1 MKRWLRGSATVLVL
15 TVLAA
20 CQTAPIKPAV
30 WQAGSRDALN
40 FVASGRLAVKQNE
53 KGSYANF
60 DWDSNGRMQQLSV
73 NTPLGNTVGEL
84 CQDGTGVVA
93 TASNGEVYQAVT
105 ASELSERLMGF
116 AIPVESLDL
125 WAHGYYAENTPH
137 TVDEQGRL
145 LQAGW
150 KIERQTDG
158 EGHPRLLVLDNQ
170 QLSIRLA
177 FNDYQTGAS
186 EADTTFCQRK

>member
-20 CQTAPIKPAV
+20 CQTAPIKPTV

-93 TASNGEVYQAVT
+93 TASNGEVYQAAT

>member
-1 MKRWLRGSATVLVL
+1 MKGWMRGSATVIVL
-15 TVLAA
+15 TLWAA
-20 CQTAPIKPAV
+20 CQTTPIKPTA

-40 FVASGRLAVKQNE
+40 FNASGRLAVKQNE

-60 DWDSNGRMQQLSV
+60 DWDSNGKMQQLSV

-84 CQDGTGVVA
+84 CQDSSGVVA
-93 TASNGEVYQAVT
+93 IASNGETYQAAT

-125 WAHGYYAENTPH
+125 WAHGYYADNQPH

-150 KIERQTDG
+150 KIERQVDA

-186 EADTTFCQRK
+186 ALDSSTCQR

>member
-1 MKRWLRGSATVLVL
+1 MKLWMRGSATAIVL
-15 TVLAA
+15 TLLAA
-20 CQTAPIKPAV
+20 CQTTPIKPST

-40 FVASGRLAVKQNE
+40 FNASGRLAVKQND

-60 DWDSNGRMQQLSV
+60 DWDSNGKMQQLSV

-84 CQDGTGVVA
+84 CQDSSGVVA
-93 TASNGEVYQAVT
+93 TASNGETYQAAT
-105 ASELSERLMGF
+105 ANELSERLMGF

-125 WAHGYYAENTPH
+125 WAHGYYADNQPH

-150 KIERQTDG
+150 KIERQVDG

-177 FNDYQTGAS
+177 FNDYQAGGSA
-186 EADTTFCQRK
+186 ADSTTCQR

>member
-1 MKRWLRGSATVLVL
+1 MKLWLRGSATVLVL

-20 CQTAPIKPAV
+20 CQTAPIKPTV

-93 TASNGEVYQAVT
+93 TASNGEVYQAAT

>member
-1 MKRWLRGSATVLVL
+1 MKLWMRGSATAIVL
-15 TVLAA
+15 TLLAA
-20 CQTAPIKPAV
+20 CQTMPIKPTA
-30 WQAGSRDALN
+30 WQAGSRDTLN
-40 FVASGRLAVKQNE
+40 FNASGRLAVKQND

-60 DWDSNGRMQQLSV
+60 DWDSNGKMQQLSV

-84 CQDGTGVVA
+84 CQDSSGVVA
-93 TASNGEVYQAVT
+93 TASNGETYQAAT
-105 ASELSERLMGF
+105 ANELSERLMGF

-125 WAHGYYAENTPH
+125 WAHGYYADNQPH

-150 KIERQTDG
+150 KIERQVDG

-177 FNDYQTGAS
+177 FNDYQAGGSA
-186 EADTTFCQRK
+186 ADSTTCQR

>member
-84 CQDGTGVVA
+84 CQDSSGVVA
-93 TASNGEVYQAVT
+93 TASNGETYQAAT
-105 ASELSERLMGF
+105 ANELSERLMGF

-125 WAHGYYAENTPH
+125 WAHGYYADNQPH

-150 KIERQTDG
+150 KIERQVGG
-158 EGHPRLLVLDNQ
+158 EGHPRILVLDNQ

-177 FNDYQTGAS
+177 FNDYQ
-186 EADTTFCQRK
+186 ADGSAADSTTCQR

>member
-1 MKRWLRGSATVLVL
+1 MKLWLRGSATVLVL

-20 CQTAPIKPAV
+20 CQTAPIKPTV

-40 FVASGRLAVKQNE
+40 FNASGRLAVKQND

-60 DWDSNGRMQQLSV
+60 DWDSNGKMQQLSV

-84 CQDGTGVVA
+84 CQDSRGVVA
-93 TASNGEVYQAVT
+93 IASNGETYQAAT

-125 WAHGYYAENTPH
+125 WAHGYYADNQPH

-150 KIERQTDG
+150 KIERQVDA

-186 EADTTFCQRK
+186 ALDSSTCQR

>member
-1 MKRWLRGSATVLVL
+1 MKLWMRGSATAIVL
-15 TVLAA
+15 TLLAA
-20 CQTAPIKPAV
+20 CQTTPIKPST

-40 FVASGRLAVKQNE
+40 FNASGRLAVKQND

-60 DWDSNGRMQQLSV
+60 DWDSNGKMQQLSV

-84 CQDGTGVVA
+84 CQDSSGVVA
-93 TASNGEVYQAVT
+93 TASNGETYQAAT
-105 ASELSERLMGF
+105 ANELSERLMGF

-125 WAHGYYAENTPH
+125 WAHGYYADNQPH

-150 KIERQTDG
+150 KIERQVDA

-177 FNDYQTGAS
+177 FNDYQ
-186 EADTTFCQRK
+186 ADGSAADSTTCQR

>member
-15 TVLAA
+15 TVLTA
-20 CQTAPIKPAV
+20 CQTAPIKPTV
-30 WQAGSRDALN
+30 WQAGSRDVLN

-60 DWDSNGRMQQLSV
+60 DWDSNGKMQQLSV

-93 TASNGEVYQAVT
+93 TASNGEVYQAAT

>member
-20 CQTAPIKPAV
+20 CQTAPIKPTV

-93 TASNGEVYQAVT
+93 TASNGEVYQATT

-150 KIERQTDG
+150 KIERQVDAKG
-158 EGHPRLLVLDNQ
+158 QPRILVLDNQ

-177 FNDYQTGAS
+177 FNDYQAGAS
-186 EADTTFCQRK
+186 ALESSTCQR

>member
-1 MKRWLRGSATVLVL
+1 MKLWMRGSATAIVL
-15 TVLAA
+15 TLLAA
-20 CQTAPIKPAV
+20 CQTTPIKPST

-40 FVASGRLAVKQNE
+40 FNASGRLAVKQND

-60 DWDSNGRMQQLSV
+60 DWDSNGKMQQLSV

-84 CQDGTGVVA
+84 CQDSSGVVA
-93 TASNGEVYQAVT
+93 TASNGETYQAAT
-105 ASELSERLMGF
+105 ANELSERLMGF

-125 WAHGYYAENTPH
+125 WAHGYYADNQPH

-150 KIERQTDG
+150 KIERQVGG
-158 EGHPRLLVLDNQ
+158 EGHPRILVLDNQ
-170 QLSIRLA
+170 QVSIRLA
-177 FNDYQTGAS
+177 FNDYQ
-186 EADTTFCQRK
+186 ADGSAADSTTCQR

>member
-60 DWDSNGRMQQLSV
+60 DWDSNGKMQQLSV
-73 NTPLGNTVGEL
+73 STPLGNTVGEL

>member
-15 TVLAA
+15 TVLTA
-20 CQTAPIKPAV
+20 CQTAPIKPTV
-30 WQAGSRDALN
+30 WQAGSRDVLN

-60 DWDSNGRMQQLSV
+60 DWDSNGKMQQLSV

-93 TASNGEVYQAVT
+93 TASNGEVYQAAT

-125 WAHGYYAENTPH
+125 WAHGYYADNQPH

>member
-1 MKRWLRGSATVLVL
+1 MKGWMRGSATVIVL

-20 CQTAPIKPAV
+20 CQTTPIKPNV

-40 FVASGRLAVKQNE
+40 FNASGRLAVKQNE

-60 DWDSNGRMQQLSV
+60 DWDSNGKMQQLSV

-84 CQDGTGVVA
+84 CQDSRGVVA
-93 TASNGEVYQAVT
+93 IASNGETYQAAT

-125 WAHGYYAENTPH
+125 WAHGYYADNQPH

-150 KIERQTDG
+150 KIERQVDA

-186 EADTTFCQRK
+186 ALDSSTCQR

>member
-1 MKRWLRGSATVLVL
+1 MKLWLRGSATVLVL

-20 CQTAPIKPAV
+20 CQTAPIKPTV

-60 DWDSNGRMQQLSV
+60 DWDSNGKMQQLSV

-93 TASNGEVYQAVT
+93 TASNGEVYQAAT

>member
-1 MKRWLRGSATVLVL
+1 MKGWMRGSATAIVL
-15 TVLAA
+15 TLLAA
-20 CQTAPIKPAV
+20 CQTTPIKPTA
-30 WQAGSRDALN
+30 WQVGSRDALN
-40 FVASGRLAVKQNE
+40 FNASGRLAVKQND

-60 DWDSNGRMQQLSV
+60 DWDSNGKMQQLSV

-84 CQDGTGVVA
+84 CQDSSGVVA
-93 TASNGEVYQAVT
+93 TASNGETYQAAT
-105 ASELSERLMGF
+105 ANELSGRLMGF

-125 WAHGYYAENTPH
+125 WAHGYYADNQPH

-150 KIERQTDG
+150 KIERQVDA

-177 FNDYQTGAS
+177 FNDYQ
-186 EADTTFCQRK
+186 ADGSAADSTTCQR

>member
-1 MKRWLRGSATVLVL
+1 MKRWMRGSATVIVL
-15 TVLAA
+15 TLLAA
-20 CQTAPIKPAV
+20 CQTTPIKPIA

-40 FVASGRLAVKQNE
+40 FNASGRLAVKQND

-60 DWDSNGRMQQLSV
+60 DWDSNGKMQQLSV

-84 CQDGTGVVA
+84 CQDSSGVVA
-93 TASNGEVYQAVT
+93 IASNGETYQAAT

-125 WAHGYYAENTPH
+125 WAHGYYADNQPH

-150 KIERQTDG
+150 KIERQVDA

-186 EADTTFCQRK
+186 ALDSSTCQR

>member
-1 MKRWLRGSATVLVL
+1 MKLWMRGSATAIVL
-15 TVLAA
+15 TLLAA
-20 CQTAPIKPAV
+20 CQTTPIKPST

-40 FVASGRLAVKQNE
+40 FNASGRLAVKQND

-60 DWDSNGRMQQLSV
+60 DWDSNGKMQQLSV

-84 CQDGTGVVA
+84 CQDSSGVVA
-93 TASNGEVYQAVT
+93 TASNGETYQAAT
-105 ASELSERLMGF
+105 ANELSGRLMGF

-125 WAHGYYAENTPH
+125 WAHGYYADNQPH

-150 KIERQTDG
+150 KIERQVDA

-186 EADTTFCQRK
+186 ALDSSTCQR

>member
-20 CQTAPIKPAV
+20 CQTAPIKPTV

-73 NTPLGNTVGEL
+73 STPLGNTVGEL

-93 TASNGEVYQAVT
+93 TASNGEVYQAAT

-186 EADTTFCQRK
+186 EADTT

>member
-1 MKRWLRGSATVLVL
+1 MRLWLRGSATVLVL

-93 TASNGEVYQAVT
+93 TASNGEVYQAAT

-177 FNDYQTGAS
+177 FNDYQMGAS

>member
-1 MKRWLRGSATVLVL
+1 MKLWMRGSATAIVL
-15 TVLAA
+15 TLLAA
-20 CQTAPIKPAV
+20 CQTTPIKPST

-40 FVASGRLAVKQNE
+40 FNASGRLAVKQND

-60 DWDSNGRMQQLSV
+60 DWDSNGKMQQLSV

-84 CQDGTGVVA
+84 CQDSSGVVA
-93 TASNGEVYQAVT
+93 TASNGETYQAAT
-105 ASELSERLMGF
+105 ANELSERLMGF

-125 WAHGYYAENTPH
+125 WAHGYYADNQPN

-150 KIERQTDG
+150 KIERQVDG

-186 EADTTFCQRK
+186 ALDSSTCQR

>member
-93 TASNGEVYQAVT
+93 TASNGEVYQAAT

-137 TVDEQGRL
+137 SVDEQGRL

-150 KIERQTDG
+150 KIERQVDA

-170 QLSIRLA
+170 QLSIRLV

>member
-73 NTPLGNTVGEL
+73 STPLGNTVGEL

-93 TASNGEVYQAVT
+93 TASNGEVYQAAT

-150 KIERQTDG
+150 KIERQVHA

>member
-1 MKRWLRGSATVLVL
+1 MRLWLRGSATVLVL

-20 CQTAPIKPAV
+20 CQTAPIKPTV

-93 TASNGEVYQAVT
+93 TASNGEVYQAAT

>member
-20 CQTAPIKPAV
+20 CQTAPIKPTV

-93 TASNGEVYQAVT
+93 TASNGEVYQAAT

-150 KIERQTDG
+150 KIERQVDA

-186 EADTTFCQRK
+186 AADTTFCQRK

>member
-1 MKRWLRGSATVLVL
+1 MKGWMRGSATVIVL
-15 TVLAA
+15 TLLAA
-20 CQTAPIKPAV
+20 CQTTPIKPTA
-30 WQAGSRDALN
+30 WQVGSRDALN
-40 FVASGRLAVKQNE
+40 FNASGRLAVKQND

-60 DWDSNGRMQQLSV
+60 DWDSNGKMQQLSV

-84 CQDGTGVVA
+84 CQDSRGVVA
-93 TASNGEVYQAVT
+93 IASNGETYQAAT

-125 WAHGYYAENTPH
+125 WAHGYYADNQPH

-150 KIERQTDG
+150 KIERQVDA
-158 EGHPRLLVLDNQ
+158 EGHPRLLVLNNQ

-186 EADTTFCQRK
+186 ALDSSTCQR

>member
-15 TVLAA
+15 TVLTA
-20 CQTAPIKPAV
+20 CQTAPIKPTV
-30 WQAGSRDALN
+30 WQAGSRDVLN

-93 TASNGEVYQAVT
+93 TASNGEVYQAAT

>member
-20 CQTAPIKPAV
+20 CQTAPIKPTV

-93 TASNGEVYQAVT
+93 TASNGEVYQAAT

-150 KIERQTDG
+150 KIERQVDA
-158 EGHPRLLVLDNQ
+158 EGHPRLLVLDNP

-186 EADTTFCQRK
+186 ALDSSTCQR

>member
-1 MKRWLRGSATVLVL
+1 MKLWMRGSATAIVL
-15 TVLAA
+15 TLLAA
-20 CQTAPIKPAV
+20 CQTTPIKPST

-40 FVASGRLAVKQNE
+40 FNASGRLAVKQND

-60 DWDSNGRMQQLSV
+60 DWDSNGKMQQLSV

-84 CQDGTGVVA
+84 CQDSRGVVA
-93 TASNGEVYQAVT
+93 IASNGETYQAAT

-125 WAHGYYAENTPH
+125 WAHGYYADNQPH

-150 KIERQTDG
+150 KIERQVDA

-186 EADTTFCQRK
+186 ALDSSTCQR

>member
-1 MKRWLRGSATVLVL
+1 MKLWMRGSATVIVL
-15 TVLAA
+15 TLLAA
-20 CQTAPIKPAV
+20 CQTTPIKPTA
-30 WQAGSRDALN
+30 WQVGSRDALN
-40 FVASGRLAVKQNE
+40 FNASGRLAVKQND

-60 DWDSNGRMQQLSV
+60 DWDSNGKMQQLSV

-84 CQDGTGVVA
+84 CQDSSGVVA
-93 TASNGEVYQAVT
+93 TASNGETYQAAT
-105 ASELSERLMGF
+105 ANELSERLMGF

-125 WAHGYYAENTPH
+125 WAHGYYADNQPH

-150 KIERQTDG
+150 KIERQVGG
-158 EGHPRLLVLDNQ
+158 EGHPRILVLDNQ

-177 FNDYQTGAS
+177 FNDYQ
-186 EADTTFCQRK
+186 ADGSAADSTTCQR

>member
-1 MKRWLRGSATVLVL
+1 MKLWMRGSATAIVL
-15 TVLAA
+15 TLLAA
-20 CQTAPIKPAV
+20 CQTTPIKPST
-30 WQAGSRDALN
+30 WQSGSRDALN
-40 FVASGRLAVKQNE
+40 FNASGRLAVKQND

-60 DWDSNGRMQQLSV
+60 DWDSNGKMQQLSV

-84 CQDGTGVVA
+84 CQDSSGVVA
-93 TASNGEVYQAVT
+93 TASNGETYQAAT
-105 ASELSERLMGF
+105 ANELSERLMGF

-125 WAHGYYAENTPH
+125 WAHGYYADNQPH

-150 KIERQTDG
+150 KIERQVGG
-158 EGHPRLLVLDNQ
+158 EGHPRILVLDNQ

-177 FNDYQTGAS
+177 FNDYQ
-186 EADTTFCQRK
+186 ADGSAADSTTCQR

>member
-73 NTPLGNTVGEL
+73 STPLGNTVGEL

-145 LQAGW
+145 LLAGW

>member
-1 MKRWLRGSATVLVL
+1 MKLWMRGSATAIVL
-15 TVLAA
+15 TLLAA
-20 CQTAPIKPAV
+20 CQTTPIKPST

-40 FVASGRLAVKQNE
+40 FNASGRLAVKQND

-60 DWDSNGRMQQLSV
+60 DWDSNGKMQQLSV

-84 CQDGTGVVA
+84 CQDSSGVVA
-93 TASNGEVYQAVT
+93 TASNGETYQAAT
-105 ASELSERLMGF
+105 ANELSERLMGF

-125 WAHGYYAENTPH
+125 WAHGYYADNQPH

-150 KIERQTDG
+150 KIERQVDA
-158 EGHPRLLVLDNQ
+158 EGHPRLLVFDNQ

-177 FNDYQTGAS
+177 FNDYQ
-186 EADTTFCQRK
+186 ADGSAADSTTCQR

>member
-93 TASNGEVYQAVT
+93 TASNGEVYQAAT

>member
-20 CQTAPIKPAV
+20 CQTAPIKPTV

-93 TASNGEVYQAVT
+93 TASNGEVYQAAT

-186 EADTTFCQRK
+186 EAGTTFCQRK

>member
-1 MKRWLRGSATVLVL
+1 MKQWLRGSATVLVL

-20 CQTAPIKPAV
+20 CQTAPIKPTV

-60 DWDSNGRMQQLSV
+60 DWDSNGKMQQLSV

-93 TASNGEVYQAVT
+93 TASNGEVYQAAT

>member
-20 CQTAPIKPAV
+20 CQTAPIKPTV

-60 DWDSNGRMQQLSV
+60 DWDSNGKMQQLSV

-93 TASNGEVYQAVT
+93 TASNGEVYQAAT

>member
-1 MKRWLRGSATVLVL
+1 MKLWVRGSATAIVL
-15 TVLAA
+15 TLLAA
-20 CQTAPIKPAV
+20 CQTTPIKPST

-40 FVASGRLAVKQNE
+40 FNASGRLAVKQND

-60 DWDSNGRMQQLSV
+60 DWDSNGKMQQLSV

-84 CQDGTGVVA
+84 CQDSSGVVA
-93 TASNGEVYQAVT
+93 TASNGETYQAAT
-105 ASELSERLMGF
+105 ANELSERLMGF

-125 WAHGYYAENTPH
+125 WAHGYYADNQPH

-150 KIERQTDG
+150 KIERQVGG
-158 EGHPRLLVLDNQ
+158 EGHPRILVLDNQ

-177 FNDYQTGAS
+177 FNDYQ
-186 EADTTFCQRK
+186 ADGSAADSTTCQR

>member
-1 MKRWLRGSATVLVL
+1 MRLWLRGSATVLVL

-93 TASNGEVYQAVT
+93 TASNGEVYQAAT

-150 KIERQTDG
+150 KIERQVDA

>member
-20 CQTAPIKPAV
+20 CQTAPIKPTV

-137 TVDEQGRL
+137 TVDERGRL